1 MEPKATAKA
10 PMKTRAGF
18 VKNLNAGS
26 LQPATGGH
34 VTPAVA
40 APHGL
45 ATAPGAA
52 AVIPIRRIEGIGRV
66 RALIIGIVTEVKR
79 KGPQKAWA
87 ERLAGLR
94 GGKCRR
100 QQQGDGGEQSKDSH

>member
-1 MEPKATAKA
+1 
-10 PMKTRAGF
+10 MKMRPGF

-26 LQPATGGH
+26 IQPATGGH

-52 AVIPIRRIEGIGRV
+52 AVVPIRRIEGIRRV
-66 RALIIGIVTEVKR
+66 SALIIGIVTEVKR